1 MRNFYL
7 KKKENLKKLKKKE
20 DNIKNQINISINSI
34 QKINVNKYPINYKI
48 IKDKE
53 NDKILTEKKRNYKS
67 YFIDKDK
74 ENTRN
79 NKVELKQK
87 QNDSELSILI
97 GKINKEFYKNKRNY
111 NISIS
116 DCLNI
121 DSQSSHKKNYS
132 YKDYVNLKAFNNNN
146 NNNNFKLYGS
156 YSKDISR
163 DYSQNS
169 FNRPASYIK
178 DQRKD
183 SFNSYN
189 NNSIYKSFQIFPRNR
204 SYVNK

>member
-48 IKDKE
+48 IKNKE
-53 NDKILTEKKRNYKS
+53 NDTKILTEKKRNYKS

-74 ENTRN
+74 ENTRK

-87 QNDSELSILI
+87 QNESELSILI
-97 GKINKEFYKNKRNY
+97 GKINKEIYKNQRNY
-111 NISIS
+111 NTSIS

-121 DSQSSHKKNYS
+121 DSHNNHNKNYS
-132 YKDYVNLKAFNNNN
+132 HKDYVNLKALNNNN
-146 NNNNFKLYGS
+146 N
-156 YSKDISR
+156 IH
-163 DYSQNS
+163 
-169 FNRPASYIK
+169 I
-178 DQRKD
+178 
-183 SFNSYN
+183 
-189 NNSIYKSFQIFPRNR
+189 IIII
-204 SYVNK
+204 